1 MMKTFLVTGANRGLG
16 LEFTCKLLERGEKVL
31 ATARAPEK
39 AEALKELKK
48 KHKGLLEI
56 FELDISD
63 DAGIEKLAEELHFT
77 SLDAIINNAGILLE
91 NLRRDSGIDPKV
103 ILETLNVNAVG
114 PMRVVEALLPM
125 LLAGDNPVIANISSG
140 LGSID
145 RTQGMTAPAYRI
157 SKAAL
162 NMATKTLAE
171 SLKHRR
177 VTVISLDPGWVAT
190 DMGGPTAPL
199 TPEESV
205 NGMLKVIDGL
215 SCHDTGRF
223 INRHGEDVPW

>member
-16 LEFTCKLLERGEKVL
+16 LEFTRQLLRRGEKVL
-31 ATARAPEK
+31 ATARMPGK
-39 AEALKELKK
+39 AKALKELKK
-48 KHKGLLEI
+48 KHKNLLEVYP
-56 FELDISD
+56 LDISD
-63 DAGIEKLAEELHFT
+63 DAGIDKLAEELHFT

-91 NLRRDSGIDPKV
+91 DLSRDNGIDPNT
-103 ILETLNVNAVG
+103 ILKTLNVNTVG
-114 PMRVVEALLPM
+114 PMRVVGALLPM
-125 LLAGDNPVIANISSG
+125 LLAGDNPIIANISSG
-140 LGSID
+140 LGSIG
-145 RTQGMTAPAYRI
+145 RAEGMTAPAYRI

-177 VTVISLDPGWVAT
+177 VPVISLDPGWVAT

-205 NGMLKVIDGL
+205 DGMLKVIDGL